1 MLVVPV
7 KHITVLGA
15 TGFIGSHLTAALR
28 RRGFDVATPARD
40 ADLPPL
46 DLGTVFYC
54 IGLTGDALQR
64 PFDTVAAHVDK
75 LSTVLR
81 LCRFEQLVYLSSTRL
96 YLGAPTGS
104 ENETLRIDPLDPG
117 RLFNLSKAAG
127 ESLVAAS
134 KRPARIARLSNV
146 YGANWESDN
155 FLPTIVSAACR
166 DGAVT
171 LRDAPESAKDYVHVQ
186 DAVDALIHI
195 AVNGRRALY
204 NVASGLNVTHGEL
217 ATGLRRLTGCKVEAG
232 SQPRTIVFPTI
243 DIAQLRSEFPFA
255 PRRVLADLPWLV
267 DSCRA
272 WLTRS
277 ARLDDLTC

>member
-1 MLVVPV
+1 MLMRV

-15 TGFIGSHLTAALR
+15 TGFLGSHLTAELR
-28 RRGFDVATPARD
+28 RRGFEVATPARD
-40 ADLPPL
+40 ADLTSL

-54 IGLTGDALQR
+54 IGLTGDAPRR
-64 PFDTVAAHVDK
+64 PFDTVTAHVDK
-75 LSTVLR
+75 LSSVLR

-104 ENETLRIDPLDPG
+104 ENETLRLDPLDPG
-117 RLFNLSKAAG
+117 RLFNVSKAAG

-146 YGANWESDN
+146 YGPNWESDN
-155 FLPTIVSAACR
+155 FLPTIVAAACR

-171 LRDAPESAKDYVHVQ
+171 LGDAPESAKDYVHVR

-195 AVNGRRALY
+195 AVNGSRALY
-204 NVASGLNVTHGEL
+204 NVASGRNVTHGEL
-217 ATGLRRLTGCKVEAG
+217 ATGLRRLTGCRIETGAQ
-232 SQPRTIVFPTI
+232 SRTIVFPTV
-243 DIAQLRSEFPFA
+243 DIARLRSEFPFA
-255 PRRVLADLPWLV
+255 PRSVLADLPWLV

-277 ARLDDLTC
+277 APLGDITC